1 MQGEEEKTMAQ
12 TIDEKRKPSGNG
24 LKYDSAVLSGCEL
37 FLLVTIIWMLASPLS
52 GGEKF
57 GNIML
62 CLMTSVL
69 LVTPWVFEKT
79 SKMNLPALLKV
90 LFIFLIIGGPVL
102 GKIYKF
108 YYRFSLWDKLLHTSS
123 GFLFAVIGAMIPQ
136 LLDKENAS
144 HSFALE
150 LACAMCFT
158 LAIAA
163 VWEFFEFS
171 MDKFFGMDMQQDT
184 LLTGINSYLL
194 GSGTGVLGS
203 IENIESVTIN
213 GIDTGMAGYIDIGL
227 IDTMGDMLV
236 CTVGGILY
244 CVLRVLYKKGKKVA
258 AWLSKLL
265 PSMMTSQQEGLASSE
280 TK

>member
-1 MQGEEEKTMAQ
+1 
-12 TIDEKRKPSGNG
+12 
-24 LKYDSAVLSGCEL
+24 
-37 FLLVTIIWMLASPLS
+37 
-52 GGEKF
+52 
-57 GNIML
+57 
-62 CLMTSVL
+62 
-69 LVTPWVFEKT
+69 
-79 SKMNLPALLKV
+79 
-90 LFIFLIIGGPVL
+90 
-102 GKIYKF
+102 
-108 YYRFSLWDKLLHTSS
+108 
-123 GFLFAVIGAMIPQ
+123 
-136 LLDKENAS
+136 
-144 HSFALE
+144 
-150 LACAMCFT
+150 
-158 LAIAA
+158 
-163 VWEFFEFS
+163 